1 MHTSVINSLHLFCHR
16 TLVRPKGQKAGRS
29 ARPMSDSENPAVGG
43 DDLMSPHELLEELD
57 TDDSGWIESDEFERR
72 DSIDKELDK
81 IRLRRSRESRG
92 FPRGL
97 EDFVLIGGLIYGI
110 MFFGGTLAMS
120 AGLLGNSVALDENLS
135 DTFLDFENCTDPGDE
150 VWLHAWIDDSHNIRI
165 DAFNVPIESIFTN
178 ISYSIADGDG
188 SKGTAYGMNATLEN
202 STTIKIDYSN
212 WFAPQTYVLHVVF
225 TNRSVELIEETDA
238 TTNETTTREEWT
250 EKVLTELDVVVE
262 IKSRAPG
269 MAWLPW
275 VDDSPVKEALIE
287 SEESRRCWTTSELG
301 NWGWIMMGAE
311 WGGGRETAMLAGGS
325 AGVPPWWMAFISM
338 SMSVFFLF
346 VQYPLMYRFYH
357 TEEDDELSEEQLK
370 RVIQKEI
377 SKVEKDMRLE
387 VDWSTWKMQERD
399 ISIDVLVP
407 YRTTMETHVDVQE
420 IRGSM
425 VTLVLDEFKA
435 FGVMKP
441 LHLQAKALDTR
452 QGIFES
458 LEHGLDLTVEAQGE
472 RAELVDDYSKF
483 FETVGML
490 AGVEDRAIDE
500 VKKWFSKQRLV
511 DRGSKVY
518 SDDVALY
525 IRVIYKPKQRFAFF
539 RFKRSYVDVEADI
552 ENYMRRKM
560 KDYLED
566 RKLVVSARN
575 EVQTLSDRSAA
586 GRVETGGE
594 EGKHQALVA
603 KQEGI
608 VGTLLQN
615 QVMGDVLSTVE
626 FVAHEKRDFINRW
639 GFWGLIVFVWIPFM
653 ASGVLVG
660 AMLGLLSRMRF
671 TNVLIA
677 CSIGGFAA
685 SVTWAY
691 TARGIIEVMER
702 YHAEALIPWMIAV
715 VIAFAVFHLRTS
727 KKRRREALFKETI
740 QFFGGTADSES

>member
-1 MHTSVINSLHLFCHR
+1 
-16 TLVRPKGQKAGRS
+16 
-29 ARPMSDSENPAVGG
+29 MSDAETPAVGG
-43 DDLMSPHELLEELD
+43 DDLMSPHELLDELD
-57 TDDSGWIESDEFERR
+57 SDGSGWIESDEFEKR

-81 IRLRRSRESRG
+81 VRARRSGETRR
-92 FPRGL
+92 FPRGI
-97 EDFVLIGGLIYGI
+97 EDFVLIGGIIYGI
-110 MFFGGTLAMS
+110 LFFGATFAMS
-120 AGLLGNSVALDENLS
+120 TGMLGHSVAMDESLS
-135 DTFLDFENCTDPGDE
+135 NTFLDFENCTDPGDE
-150 VWLHAWIDDSHNIRI
+150 VWLNAWIDDSHNIRI
-165 DAFNVPIESIFTN
+165 DAMNVPLDAEYTT
-178 ISYSIADGDG
+178 ISYDLG
-188 SKGTAYGMNATLEN
+188 GMPNPNPN
-202 STTIKIDYSN
+202 STTLLIDYN
-212 WFAPQTYVLHVVF
+212 DEDWVPDTTYELHIVF
-225 TNRSVELIEETDA
+225 TNDTFEVIEEFDENGTATGNTTEIWSSTNLAELDA
-238 TTNETTTREEWT
+238 T
-250 EKVLTELDVVVE
+250 VE
-262 IKSRAPG
+262 IKERPPSMG
-269 MAWLPW
+269 WLPW
-275 VDDSPVKEALIE
+275 VDDSPTKEAEITTDE
-287 SEESRRCWTTSELG
+287 PRRCWTTSELG

-325 AGVPPWWMAFISM
+325 AGVPPWWMAFVSM

-357 TEEDDELSEEQLK
+357 TEEDDVLSEAQLK
-370 RVIQKEI
+370 RLIQQAI
-377 SKVEKDMRLE
+377 QKVEKKMRLE
-387 VDWSTWKMQERD
+387 VDWDAWKMQERD

-407 YRTTMETHVDVQE
+407 YRTTMETHVDIQE
-420 IRGSM
+420 IRGAM
-425 VTLVLDEFKA
+425 VTLVLEEFKD

-441 LHLQAKALDTR
+441 LHLQARAIDSR

-458 LEHGLDLTVEAQGE
+458 LEHGLDMKVEAQGE

-490 AGVEDRAIDE
+490 AGVEDRAIEE
-500 VKKWFSKQRLV
+500 VKKWFSTQRLK

-525 IRVIYKPKQRFAFF
+525 IRIIYKPKQRFAFF
-539 RFKRSYVDVEADI
+539 RFKQSYVDVEANI
-552 ENYMRRKM
+552 ENHIRKTM
-560 KDYLED
+560 GDYLED
-566 RKLVVSARN
+566 RRLVVSARN

-603 KQEGI
+603 KQDDL
-608 VGTLLQN
+608 VGRILQN
-615 QVMGDVLSTVE
+615 KVMGDVLSTVE

-702 YHAEALIPWMIAV
+702 YHAEALIPWMIAI
-715 VIAFAVFHLRTS
+715 VILFAVFHLRTS

-740 QFFGGTADSES
+740 QFFGGTSEKEA

>member
-1 MHTSVINSLHLFCHR
+1 ME
-16 TLVRPKGQKAGRS
+16 RPAG
-29 ARPMSDSENPAVGG
+29 PMSDDENPAVGG
-43 DDLMSPHELLEELD
+43 DDLMSPHELLDELD
-57 TDDSGWIESDEFERR
+57 TDESGWIESDEFEKR

-81 IRLRRSRESRG
+81 IRVRRSGDSRS
-92 FPRGL
+92 FPRGI
-97 EDFVLIGGLIYGI
+97 EDFVLIGGIIYGL
-110 MFFGGTLAMS
+110 MFFGGTFAMS
-120 AGLLGNSVALDENLS
+120 AGLLGNSVAMDETLS

-150 VWLHAWIDDSHNIRI
+150 VWINVWIDDTHNIRI
-165 DAFNVPIESIFTN
+165 DAMNVPIDAVYTN
-178 ISYSIADGDG
+178 ISYTFSE
-188 SKGTAYGMNATLEN
+188 GTAKNMVDLKVEEEN
-202 STTIKIDYSN
+202 STTIKVDIDN
-212 WFAPQTYVLHVVF
+212 WPDGEYDLHAEF
-225 TNRSVELIEETDA
+225 SNRSVELIEETND

-250 EKVLTELDVVVE
+250 EKTIAQSTVFVE

-275 VDDSPVKEALIE
+275 VDDEPVTEAMLTTD
-287 SEESRRCWTTSELG
+287 ESRRCWTTSELG

-325 AGVPPWWMAFISM
+325 AGVPPWWMAFVSM
-338 SMSVFFLF
+338 SMSIFFLF

-357 TEEDDELSEEQLK
+357 TEDDDVLSEVQLK
-370 RVIQKEI
+370 RLIQQAIQKAEN
-377 SKVEKDMRLE
+377 KMKLE
-387 VDWSTWKMQERD
+387 VDWGEWKMQERD

-407 YRTTMETHVDVQE
+407 YKTTMETHVDVQE
-420 IRGSM
+420 IRGLM
-425 VTLVLDEFKA
+425 VTLVLDEFKE

-441 LHLQAKALDTR
+441 LHLQAKAVDSR

-458 LEHGLDLTVEAQGE
+458 LEHGLDMKVEAQGE

-483 FETVGML
+483 FESVGTL
-490 AGVEDRAIDE
+490 AGVEYQAIKE
-500 VKKWFSKQRLV
+500 VKKWFATQRLV

-518 SDDVALY
+518 SDDLSLY
-525 IRVIYKPKQRFAFF
+525 VRIIYKPKQRFAFF

-566 RKLVVSARN
+566 RNLVVSARN

-626 FVAHEKRDFINRW
+626 FVAQEKRDFINRW

-660 AMLGLLSRMRF
+660 AMLGLLSRMKF

-677 CSIGGFAA
+677 CTIGGFAA

-702 YHAEALIPWMIAV
+702 YHAEALIPWLIAI
-715 VIAFAVFHLRTS
+715 VIALAVFHLRTS
-727 KKRRREALFKETI
+727 KKRRREALFKETV
-740 QFFGGTADSES
+740 QFFGGTADAE